1 MAAVHPIKI
10 EQGATFRLSLIWE
23 DASNTPVNLTGW
35 TARMQ
40 VRRNYKADVPL
51 LTFTT
56 ENGAIALGGSAGTI
70 EVTGLA
76 TLTDDV
82 PAKLCVYDLELQSP
96 TGFVKR
102 LLEGTALVTP
112 EVTR

>member
-10 EQGATFRLSLIWE
+10 EQGATFQLNFMWE
-23 DASNTPVNLTGW
+23 DANHVPVNLTGW

-56 ENGAIALGGSAGTI
+56 ENGAITLGGSAGTVAI
-70 EVTGLA
+70 TGLA

-82 PAKLCVYDLELQSP
+82 PAKLCVYDIELQSP

-102 LLEGTALVTP
+102 ILEGTALVTP